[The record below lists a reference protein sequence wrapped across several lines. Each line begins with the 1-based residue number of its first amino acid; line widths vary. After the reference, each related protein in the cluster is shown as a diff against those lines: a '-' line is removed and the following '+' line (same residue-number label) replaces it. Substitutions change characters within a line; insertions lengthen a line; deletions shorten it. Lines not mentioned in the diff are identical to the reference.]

1 MTYFPIFKGI
11 THFAN
16 PKLETALSASPVTV
30 IADPS
35 ECSFQFKATGTEK
48 FTTGCDIAKSA
59 LVNLS
64 VNYNNQEAPKG
75 TPASVKIGE
84 QTLTSTSPDFA
95 KALPAAI
102 KTHGYPASADPADIN
117 HVMTV
122 VPLWTL
128 VIYVTLVYAPIAAW
142 LVELFPSRIRY
153 SGLSLPYHIGNG
165 WFGGCPAC
173 DRVCD
178 RRLNRKYL
186 LGPVVSDHHRDDEP
200 CRRLPLPAGNQ
211 GRRHQKG
218 LRLFGWGNRR
228 PQDRRNNPAADRS
241 AAGSC
246 GVAVRRI
253 VESHRQRSSGA
264 RDRAPRIHR
273 PDIRGT
279 NISIDTQI
287 LRARRTDLA
296 LVWSIAIAIPLLLIA
311 PALWNGYPLLQ
322 YDTGGY
328 LARWYEGYLVPSRS
342 TAYGIY
348 LHLGEASHFWLILGV
363 QALSVMWIVQAT
375 LRVFGIVR
383 PIQIAAIVLGLCA
396 TTALP
401 VLTSLLLTDIFS
413 GLSVLTLFLLVVHG
427 DHFSKLENLF
437 LFLFTSFAASTHSA
451 TLGVLLGVCC
461 VGWILHRWLPA
472 RLGARGLI
480 RGSLTIVSGAAILL
494 ACNFALSGQLAWTPG
509 GSGIAFG
516 RMLQD
521 GLVKRYLDDH
531 CSTEHLKL
539 CPYRNELPQTGD
551 GFLWGDSVFNDLGQF
566 KGLGD
571 EMAYIAW
578 HSLIAYPGAQSRG
591 RHRGRRRAACFRRNR

>member
-1 MTYFPIFKGI
+1 
-11 THFAN
+11 
-16 PKLETALSASPVTV
+16 
-30 IADPS
+30 
-35 ECSFQFKATGTEK
+35 
-48 FTTGCDIAKSA
+48 
-59 LVNLS
+59 LS
-64 VNYNNQEAPKG
+64 V
-75 TPASVKIGE
+75 
-84 QTLTSTSPDFA
+84 
-95 KALPAAI
+95 
-102 KTHGYPASADPADIN
+102 
-117 HVMTV
+117 
-122 VPLWTL
+122 
-128 VIYVTLVYAPIAAW
+128 
-142 LVELFPSRIRY
+142 
-153 SGLSLPYHIGNG
+153 
-165 WFGGCPAC
+165 
-173 DRVCD
+173 
-178 RRLNRKYL
+178 
-186 LGPVVSDHHRDDEP
+186 
-200 CRRLPLPAGNQ
+200 
-211 GRRHQKG
+211 
-218 LRLFGWGNRR
+218 
-228 PQDRRNNPAADRS
+228 
-241 AAGSC
+241 
-246 GVAVRRI
+246 
-253 VESHRQRSSGA
+253 
-264 RDRAPRIHR
+264 
-273 PDIRGT
+273 
-279 NISIDTQI
+279 
-287 LRARRTDLA
+287 
-296 LVWSIAIAIPLLLIA
+296 AIAIPLLLIA

-461 VGWILHRWLPA
+461 VGWMVHHWQPV
-472 RLGARGLI
+472 RLNARGLV

-509 GSGIAFG
+509 GSGVAFG

-531 CSTEHLKL
+531 CPTEHLKL

-551 GFLWGDSVFNDLGQF
+551 DFLWGKSIFNDLGRF

-578 HSLIAYPGAQSRG
+578 HSLLAYPGAQSKAAIEATAKQLVSVATGEGSNNWLAHTYGIMARYLPQEIEAMG
-591 RHRGRRRAACFRRNR
+591 KARQQHWEFDFTTINMVHVPIALLSELLLVGMLAGAAWRRKLDDLALMAGTVALALFGNALLCGVLSGPHDRYGARMVWIATLVVVIAGILHRGQAVRK